1 MKILFFFLS
10 LIVGVSPVFAQ
21 KQDTLFTLKSVK
33 SNPFPGELTASP
45 TGSRIAWVFNENGK
59 RNIWVSEGPQWLA
72 KKLTAYDTD
81 DGQEIT
87 SLSFTP
93 DGNLLVY
100 VRGGDHGSNWDDHL
114 VVNTQSLTTPPK
126 VQILSIPF
134 SGGEPKVLG
143 DGEEPVISSKGIVAF
158 HKGGQ
163 IWTVPADG
171 NTAASQLFVVR
182 GSNSDPVWSPDGN
195 SLAFQSSRQDHAF
208 IGVYSANSKAIKWI
222 DPSFKRDASPRWS
235 PDGKRIAFIR
245 MPGAGGA
252 PDSVLRRKHSPWS
265 ICVSDLSGGAAKV
278 LWTAP
283 KTLRGS
289 IPTTQGGTNL
299 HWGKNKIA
307 FLSYSDG
314 WPHLYS
320 ISADG
325 GVPALLS
332 PGNFMAEYI
341 RISPDGK
348 TLLFAGNAGTDPL
361 DIDRRHIVQVN
372 TDQPGVKVLTPGS
385 GLEWTPVM
393 TGDQKFIAFISATAQ
408 RPPLPAVMPAEGG
421 KITLIGEQLIP
432 GSFPK
437 TLVTPKQVTFQSP
450 DGFKIHAQLFDY
462 PNGPSKKPAIV
473 YIHGGPPRQMLL
485 GWHYSDYYSN
495 AYAMNQYL
503 ASRGF
508 IVLSVNYRLGIG
520 YGYEFHHPENAG
532 TSGASEYIDI
542 KAAGDW
548 LASQPNVDSKKIGV
562 YGGSYGGYLT
572 AMALARNSELF
583 AAGVDI
589 HGVHDRTIERT
600 RSMIAPDRYERAP
613 DADLAL
619 KVSWESSPIAYMSG
633 WKSPVL
639 VIHGDDD
646 RNVRFSQSTDLVR
659 RLEKLDIPTET
670 LVIPDDT
677 HHFMLHEKQ
686 MRVNK
691 ATADFF
697 ERRLKKQ

>member
-1 MKILFFFLS
+1 MKNTFAFLLVIFCTPFS
-10 LIVGVSPVFAQ
+10 IAQ
-21 KQDTLFTLKSVK
+21 KSDTLYSMNAVR
-33 SNPFPGELTASP
+33 SNPFPSELTAAS
-45 TGSRIAWVFNENGK
+45 TGSKIAWVFNENGR
-59 RNIWVSEGPQWLA
+59 RNIWVSEGPQWQA
-72 KKLTAYDTD
+72 RKITSYDSD

-93 DGNLLVY
+93 DGNRLVY
-100 VRGGDHGSNWDDHL
+100 VRGGDHGSNWDDH
-114 VVNTQSLTTPPK
+114 VTVNTLSLNNPPK
-126 VQILSIPF
+126 VQILSVSF
-134 SGGEPKVLG
+134 DGGEIKVLG

-171 NTAASQLFVVR
+171 STAASQLFTAR
-182 GSNSDPVWSPDGN
+182 GNNSDPVWSPDGS
-195 SLAFQSSRQDHAF
+195 SLAFQSNRQDHSF
-208 IGVYSANSKAIKWI
+208 IGIYAAAFASIKWI
-222 DPSFKRDASPRWS
+222 DPSYKRDATPRWS
-235 PDGKRIAFIR
+235 SDGKRIAFIR

-252 PDSVLRRKHSPWS
+252 PDSVLRRKHNPWA
-265 ICVSDLSGGAAKV
+265 ICVADVVTGAAKV
-278 LWTAP
+278 IWKAP
-283 KTLRGS
+283 TTLRGS
-289 IPTTQGGTNL
+289 LPTTHGGTNL
-299 HWGKNKIA
+299 HWSKSKIV
-307 FLSYSDG
+307 FLAYTDG

-320 ISADG
+320 ISPDG
-325 GVPALLS
+325 GSPVLLS

-341 RISPDGK
+341 RKGTDDNK
-348 TLLFAGNAGTDPL
+348 FLFAGNAGDDPL
-361 DIDRRHIVQVN
+361 DIDRRHIVSVHADRQ
-372 TDQPGVKVLTPGS
+372 GIKVLTPGS

-393 TGDQKFIAFISATAQ
+393 TGDQKSIAFISATPQ

-421 KITLIGEQLIP
+421 KVTLIGEQLV
-432 GSFPK
+432 SRDFPK
-437 TLVTPKQVTFQSP
+437 ALVTPKQITFKSP
-450 DGFKIHAQLFDY
+450 DGFMVNAQLFNY
-462 PNGPSKKPAIV
+462 PGGPAKKPAIV

-520 YGYEFHHPENAG
+520 YGYEFHNPENAG
-532 TSGASEYIDI
+532 TSGAAEYTDI
-542 KAAGDW
+542 KAAGEW
-548 LASQPNVDSKKIGV
+548 LSRQPDVDPKKIGV

-572 AMALARNSELF
+572 AMALAKDSELF

-600 RSMIAPDRYERAP
+600 RSLVMPDRYERAP

-619 KVSWESSPIAYMSG
+619 KVAWESSPIAYMSS

-659 RLEKLDIPTET
+659 RLEKLNIPTET

-677 HHFMLHEKQ
+677 HHFMLHAKQ
-686 MRVNK
+686 LKVNK

-697 ERRLKKQ
+697 ERRLK